1 MELQA
6 YLGLRYMRGV
16 NGLHGD
22 IKVMNKYLLEI
33 HFV

>member
-1 MELQA
+1 
-6 YLGLRYMRGV
+6 MRGV